1 MSGVPGVSVE
11 LRRGYCALCISR
23 CGCVGRIEDGVLTR
37 VDPDPDHPTGQA
49 LCVKARSA
57 PESVYAPERIL
68 WPLRR
73 TRPKGDPEP
82 GWQAISWDAALDLMA
97 GKMRAAMAAH
107 GPQALAFGVATPS
120 GTALADGFAWV
131 HRLAHA
137 CASPN
142 LVFATEN
149 CNWHKDFAPA
159 YTWGA
164 GIGMPDYDNT
174 GCILLWGFN
183 PAATWLSQAAAVKRA
198 RQRGA
203 RLIVVDPRRAGL
215 AASADLWL
223 RPRPG
228 SDAALALGLAH
239 ALIAAG
245 HFDREF
251 LALWSDAPFLVAE
264 ANGRLLTEA
273 DLRPG
278 GNAARPLAWD
288 AAAAAPVACPARPAN
303 AEAAGRLA
311 LTGRFRVATP
321 AGPVDCRTVFDRLA
335 ERCAAWPAARV
346 EAATGIPADQ
356 VVRAAGLI
364 AASLPLSLFT
374 WTGTCQHSNASQT
387 GRAIAVLYGL
397 TGCLDAPGGNVWFA
411 KPPVADVA
419 GFDWVD
425 PAIRRLTLGLAE
437 RPHGPPQKGWI
448 TTRDLFRAIVEEDP
462 YPVRALVSFGGNFLL
477 SKPNTRLTD
486 EALRKLDFFAI
497 AELVETPTARHADLL
512 LPVCTAWERE
522 GLQAGFQV
530 DAAAEARVQL
540 RPAFVPPRGESRSDT
555 WIVFELA
562 KRLGL
567 ADRFYGGDPEAALA
581 ASLAPAGL
589 SPEAL
594 RAAPGG
600 IDLALATRYRKYRD
614 HGFATPGGRFEFH
627 SARLAAAGLDPLP
640 EAVSPGCPPDPRHPL
655 VLTTAKWPQYC
666 HSQQRHLPSLRRRMP
681 EPLVELHPDTAAQR
695 GIRDGDWIEVV
706 TRLGAMRAR
715 ARLDPH
721 LDPAVVCAQYGWWQ
735 YPDGAGD
742 ANRLIDG
749 ECFDPVAG
757 SNSLRH
763 FPCEVRPAPAAVPGQ
778 AADAG
783 GGAGGPMNVADS

>member
-1 MSGVPGVSVE
+1 MSVD
-11 LRRGYCALCISR
+11 LRRGYCALCVSR
-23 CGCVGRIEDGVLTR
+23 CGCVGRVEDGVLTR

-49 LCVKARSA
+49 LCVKARTA
-57 PESVYAPERIL
+57 PEAVYAPERL
-68 WPLRR
+68 LRPLRR
-73 TRPKGDPEP
+73 TRPKGDPDP
-82 GWQAISWDAALDLMA
+82 GWQALSWDAALDLLA
-97 GKMRAAMAAH
+97 GKMRAAMAEH

-120 GTALADGFAWV
+120 GTALADSFAWV

-164 GIGMPDYDNT
+164 GIGMPDYEHT

-183 PAATWLSQAAAVKRA
+183 PAATWLSQAAAIQRA

-215 AASADLWL
+215 AAGADLWL

-228 SDAALALGLAH
+228 TDAALALGLAH
-239 ALIAAG
+239 ALIASG
-245 HFDREF
+245 RFDHEF

-264 ANGRLLTEA
+264 ADARVLTEA

-278 GNAARPLAWD
+278 GDAGRPLAWD
-288 AAAAAPVACPARPAN
+288 VAAGAAVACPARPAN
-303 AEAAGRLA
+303 AEAADRLA
-311 LTGRFRVATP
+311 LRGRFEVTTA
-321 AGPVDCRTVFDRLA
+321 AGPVACRTVFDRLA

-346 EAATGIPADQ
+346 EAETGIPAEQ
-356 VVRAAGLI
+356 VARAADLI

-374 WTGTCQHSNASQT
+374 WTGTCQHGNATQT
-387 GRAIAVLYGL
+387 GRAIAALYGL

-411 KPPVADVA
+411 RPPVADVA

-425 PAIRRLTLGLAE
+425 PATRRLTLGYAE
-437 RPHGPPQKGWI
+437 RPHGPPRKGWI
-448 TTRDLFRAIVEEDP
+448 TTRDLFRAIVEEAP
-462 YPVRALVSFGGNFLL
+462 YPVRAFISFGGNFLL

-486 EALRKLDFFAI
+486 AALAKLDFFAL

-530 DAAAEARVQL
+530 GAAAEARVQL

-567 ADRFYGGDPEAALA
+567 AERFHGGDPEAALA

-600 IDLALATRYRKYRD
+600 VDLALATRYRKYREQ
-614 HGFATPGGRFEFH
+614 GFATPSGRLEFH
-627 SARLAAAGLDPLP
+627 GARLAEAGLDPLP
-640 EAVSPGCPPDPRHPL
+640 EAVPPGFPADPAYPL
-655 VLTTAKWPQYC
+655 ILTTAKWPQYC

-681 EPLVELHPDTAAQR
+681 EPLAELHPDTASQR
-695 GIRDGDWIEVV
+695 GIRAGDWLEVV
-706 TRLGAMRAR
+706 TRLGTMRAR

-757 SNSLRH
+757 SNCLRH
-763 FPCEVRPAPAAVPGQ
+763 FPCEVRAQSPSAR
-778 AADAG
+778 AADSTG
-783 GGAGGPMNVADS
+783 G